1 MKILMLLL
9 IKYSAVLKHSHKMM
23 IMTMIERE
31 YEIAMKRLED
41 YYGNPF
47 KVVRC
52 VKRVESRK
60 SVAEGGYKSLL
71 LYCL

>member
-41 YYGNPF
+41 YYSNPF

-52 VKRVESRK
+52 VKGWHLESQ
-60 SVAEGGYKSLL
+60 
-71 LYCL
+71 